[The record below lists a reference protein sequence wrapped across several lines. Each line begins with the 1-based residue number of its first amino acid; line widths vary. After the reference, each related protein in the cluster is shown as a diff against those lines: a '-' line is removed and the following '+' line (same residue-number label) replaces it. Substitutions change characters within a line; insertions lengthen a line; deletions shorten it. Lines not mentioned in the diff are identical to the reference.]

1 MANYLFGSKQLDKGK
16 PRRYAWFC
24 GPERRLVEEVVDR
37 YHTLVGAE
45 EADVHRIDLADRD
58 VADVWTAMNLYPVG
72 ERAFVLVRSAERI
85 RDWEPFLE
93 WDFSPLRSVHVCF
106 VSNDDNVDTQ
116 AEHMVAL
123 RKHGHY
129 IRCGP
134 FTKHE
139 DLVEVLQRHR
149 AMEPEAADLLLWRT
163 AGKVSAALDFLD
175 KCAAFSPKDAVPYG
189 VVERLVARSPGEDFV
204 GALTEMR
211 VKDAAE
217 AAGSVPP
224 TQYGSIVGMLDY
236 RLDALARL
244 HGALRRSTDMQD
256 LARLTHLDMFVV
268 RDLYRFVRM
277 YDHSRLRVAV
287 EALALVDSRIS
298 EGEDDLIL
306 ETLTALWAA

>member
-224 TQYGSIVGMLDY
+224 TQ
-236 RLDALARL
+236 
-244 HGALRRSTDMQD
+244 RRSTDMHD